1 MFTIYAPGNE
11 PTIDYSRIMDAVLLR
26 LRNEL
31 RADLSQ
37 ISEIEWNQE
46 QILSKEECAADFDL

>member
-1 MFTIYAPGNE
+1 MFTIYTLGNE
-11 PTIDYSRIMDAVLLR
+11 QTIDYSSIMDAVLLR

-37 ISEIEWNQE
+37 IAEIEWNQE
-46 QILSKEECAADFDL
+46 QIMSKEE